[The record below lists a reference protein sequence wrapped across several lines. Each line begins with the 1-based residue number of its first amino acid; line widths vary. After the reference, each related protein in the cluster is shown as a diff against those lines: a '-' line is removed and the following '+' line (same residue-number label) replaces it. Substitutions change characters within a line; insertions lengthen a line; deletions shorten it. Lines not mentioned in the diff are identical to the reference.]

1 MANHIWIGLADVRP
15 IAGADPFDGAVG
27 AYAYAAVEASDE
39 AAFDAR
45 VRLAAQQL
53 GLTVVDI
60 EEASPALAKGV
71 RALSGDQRRV
81 ISDARQASEVA
92 WGTFHAYEND
102 DE

>member
-1 MANHIWIGLADVRP
+1 MADHIWIGLVDVRP
-15 IAGADPFDGAVG
+15 IAAGDPFDGAVG
-27 AYAYAAVEASDE
+27 AYVYAAIEASDE
-39 AAFDAR
+39 AAFEAR

-81 ISDARQASEVA
+81 ISDARASSGVA
-92 WGTFHAYEND
+92 WGTFHAYEED